1 MLYKLLYQ
9 KLYKYYSL
17 VNYHFIFNYDQV
29 NDEQQTITIVIDQ
42 VVEWDDK
49 RLIINNS
56 NSYWKADKS
65 YVQIGGKYVEECIWT
80 PKMMFLNLNA
90 MASPNPSANSVNGPL
105 SIYLFR
111 SGTIMS
117 YRRNAKL
124 TFSCGMEFSNFPFD
138 IQVIP

>member
-1 MLYKLLYQ
+1 M
-9 KLYKYYSL
+9 
-17 VNYHFIFNYDQV
+17 VNHHFLFNYDQV

-42 VVEWDDK
+42 VIQWDDK
-49 RLIINNS
+49 RLVINNS

-65 YVQIGGKYVEECIWT
+65 YVQIGGKFVEECMWT

-90 MASPNPSANSVNGPL
+90 MASPNPSANSVSGPPL

-138 IQVIP
+138 IQVIS